1 MGALEIPNDPA
12 ALERPEPDVFD
23 PNCPTRQVLD
33 RIGDRWT
40 VLVVLTLLH
49 ATLRFTELRRA
60 IAGITPKA
68 LTATLR
74 ALERDGLVERQIY
87 AEVPPRVEY
96 RLTDLGRSLE
106 RPLRAITDW
115 AEEHITE
122 IETARRRATG

>member
-1 MGALEIPNDPA
+1 MEATEKPLAVPPN
-12 ALERPEPDVFD
+12 VFD

-40 VLVVLTLLH
+40 VLVVLTLLD

-60 IAGITPKA
+60 IPGVTPKA

-74 ALERDGLVERQIY
+74 GLERDGLVERRVF

-96 RLTDLGRSLE
+96 TLTPLGRSLE
-106 RPLRAITDW
+106 QPLRAIKDW
-115 AEEHITE
+115 AEEHIAE
-122 IETARRRATG
+122 IEAARTRAQRP

>member
-1 MGALEIPNDPA
+1 MGTSEKLMTPP
-12 ALERPEPDVFD
+12 PDVFD

-40 VLVVLTLLH
+40 VLVVLTLLGR
-49 ATLRFTELRRA
+49 TLRFTELRRE
-60 IAGITPKA
+60 IRGVTPKA

-74 ALERDGLVERQIY
+74 ALERDGLVERRVY

-96 RLTDLGRSLE
+96 TLTELGASLE
-106 RPLRAITDW
+106 APLRAITDW

-122 IETARRRATG
+122 IERARAEK